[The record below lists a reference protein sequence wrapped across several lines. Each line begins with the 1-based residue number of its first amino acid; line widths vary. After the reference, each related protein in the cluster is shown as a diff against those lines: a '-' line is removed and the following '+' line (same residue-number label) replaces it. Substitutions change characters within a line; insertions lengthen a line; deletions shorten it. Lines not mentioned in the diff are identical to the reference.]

1 MTHGGEI
8 VVGSKTKMIELDK
21 ANTSNKI
28 DDREM
33 NTPENCEAGKVIA
46 ARLAESGKVT

>member
-8 VVGSKTKMIELDK
+8 VVRNKTKIIELDK
-21 ANTSNKI
+21 ENTSNKI

-33 NTPENCEAGKVIA
+33 KTLENCEGSNVIA
-46 ARLAESGKVT
+46 AHTEESGKVI